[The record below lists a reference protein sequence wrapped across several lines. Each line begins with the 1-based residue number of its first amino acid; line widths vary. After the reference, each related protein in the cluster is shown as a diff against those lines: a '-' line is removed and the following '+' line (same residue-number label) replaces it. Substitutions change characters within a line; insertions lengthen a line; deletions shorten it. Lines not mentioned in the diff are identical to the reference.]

1 MASLSYRPFQNL
13 CWVTPMI
20 FLLATIYLILLSLLT
35 SCNSLASRGHK
46 TLPDQPLYLSCRQK
60 LSWLLGIKFW
70 LHCGLPIFSLSIPRS
85 HSSRF
90 PSFAFALACSKSFEN
105 VNWNSKA
112 VWKLAK
118 IMEFEIYE
126 KIWVKWEGFLM
137 PIRPF
142 SFISKVTIIYSWNL
156 GQNLSYVSKLGFLV
170 DNNTPIVTISCLLID
185 DELFFDSVFFFSV
198 LTFLFDWENDAW
210 ISQNIYRSNGN

>member
-1 MASLSYRPFQNL
+1 
-13 CWVTPMI
+13 
-20 FLLATIYLILLSLLT
+20 
-35 SCNSLASRGHK
+35 
-46 TLPDQPLYLSCRQK
+46 
-60 LSWLLGIKFW
+60 
-70 LHCGLPIFSLSIPRS
+70 
-85 HSSRF
+85 
-90 PSFAFALACSKSFEN
+90 
-105 VNWNSKA
+105 
-112 VWKLAK
+112 
-118 IMEFEIYE
+118 
-126 KIWVKWEGFLM
+126 M